1 MVASQN
7 RAIALWQNW
16 EAKEKML
23 QEVFGNDKGHGN
35 FEREKY
41 GFLSAGLERISPLTS
56 PDEKLVVGLIKKSL
70 GRLERQIYPN
80 RFLSI
85 AHRVKRLV
93 FDRPIARRKMA
104 TSRKSNIAELDLAI
118 GKLGIDTTRLN
129 LVKALDFERNTMDF
143 RLSSPI
149 GRDKRFEIVLH
160 LQKDDSGRF
169 QFEGYIGRMK
179 NALDASMDRSFGFE
193 AKLDVSSREALNLL
207 EGRAVLKGFDDFGE
221 KKWLQ
226 LDFDGALGTGTMREL
241 GRSDSF
247 NLGDQME
254 KMAESLKRPELREA
268 YVISALERGNQVVVN
283 QISGE
288 KLFLEAAPLSGWI
301 IVRDASQKVV
311 VLEKLLKK
319 KEKSLALTP
328 ELKIT
333 RTKQR
338 QQGQALGI
346 A

>member
-1 MVASQN
+1 MQPAQN

-23 QEVFGNDKGHGN
+23 SEVFHNDKGHGN

-41 GFLSAGLERISPLTS
+41 ECLSAGLARIAPLIA
-56 PDEKLVVGLIKKSL
+56 PDEKLVAALIGKSL
-70 GRLERQIYPN
+70 KRLERQLYPN
-80 RFLSI
+80 RFLRS
-85 AHRVKRLV
+85 AHRVKRVV
-93 FDRPIARRKMA
+93 FDRPMARLRLVSLRKE
-104 TSRKSNIAELDLAI
+104 NIAVLDSAI
-118 GKLGIDTTRLN
+118 GKLGVDTARLD
-129 LVKALDFERNTMDF
+129 LSKALDFERNAMDF
-143 RLSSPI
+143 RLSSPL
-149 GRDKRFEIVLH
+149 GRDKRFEVVLH

-169 QFEGYIGRMK
+169 QFEGYTGKLK
-179 NALDASMDRSFGFE
+179 NALDTSKEKSFHFDAG
-193 AKLDVSSREALNLL
+193 LDISSREALNLL
-207 EGRAVLKGFDDFGE
+207 EGRAVLKDFDDFGE

-226 LDFDGALGTGTMREL
+226 LDFDGSSGTGVMREL

-268 YVISALERGNQVVVN
+268 YVLNALERGNQVVVN
-283 QISGE
+283 QVSGE
-288 KLFLEAAPLSGWI
+288 KLFLEAAPLSGK
-301 IVRDASQKVV
+301 IVFRDASQKVIA
-311 VLEKLLKK
+311 LEKLLKK

-338 QQGQALGI
+338 PQGKALGI